1 MKKESILFIGVALV
15 VGVLVGVIV
24 GNKSSGPQSTPVANV
39 PATSAPPVN
48 FDQNI
53 KMLNEVLAKEPGNRN
68 AWVQLGNAYFDTNRF
83 LESIEAYGKALE
95 LDPNDPNVLTDQGVM
110 FRRLGWFDK
119 ALENFIKAS
128 TISPSHSQ
136 SIYNSYIVYRQDLN
150 DIEGAKRAATRF
162 LELQPNSQ
170 ASAQL
175 RADLEFMNS
184 QAPASPQ

>member
-1 MKKESILFIGVALV
+1 MKKESILFLGVALV
-15 VGVLVGVIV
+15 VGILVGVIV
-24 GNKSSGPQSTPVANV
+24 GNKSSGPASVPAANV
-39 PATSAPPVN
+39 SQSAPPVN

-53 KMLNEVLAKEPGNRN
+53 KMLNGVVAKEPQNRN

-95 LDPNDPNVLTDQGVM
+95 IDPNDPNVLTDQGVM

-119 ALENFIKAS
+119 ALENFNQAAVVAP
-128 TISPSHSQ
+128 THSQ
-136 SIYNSYIVYRQDLN
+136 SVYNAYIVYRQDLN
-150 DIEGAKRAATRF
+150 DLAGAKRTATRF

-184 QAPASPQ
+184 QPQ

>member
-1 MKKESILFIGVALV
+1 MKKESILFLAVALV
-15 VGVLVGVIV
+15 VGILVGVIV
-24 GNKSSGPQSTPVANV
+24 GNKSSGPAQSTPAANV
-39 PATSAPPVN
+39 SPTAPPVN

-53 KMLNEVLAKEPGNRN
+53 KMLNEVLVREPQNRN

-83 LESIEAYGKALE
+83 LESIEAYEKALE

-119 ALENFIKAS
+119 ALDNFNKAA
-128 TISPSHSQ
+128 TISPTHSQ
-136 SIYNSYIVYRQDLN
+136 SIYNAYIVYRQDLN
-150 DIEGAKRAATRF
+150 DFEGAKRTATRF

-175 RADLEFMNS
+175 RADLEFLNTLPPTAT
-184 QAPASPQ
+184 Q